1 MCQYLRWKMNVGMI
15 FHLFLCFFW
24 VQTPLSFSQ
33 PTFDVFYSKILSFAP
48 TTIAPEQIVMF
59 SSFESF
65 SSQCK
70 TPWAT
75 MPARHVYISK
85 QQTSF
90 GPFYAL
96 TSDFCSLFP
105 LTSVAQW
112 QSRRCGETVPFAPAL
127 FSPGGAEEKHSSQ
140 QQRLWWPF
148 KWPQWHHRPLCT
160 QGVTLLNGSYLG
172 WVHRLWYN
180 FKRMGTL

>member
-1 MCQYLRWKMNVGMI
+1 M
-15 FHLFLCFFW
+15 FFFFFL
-24 VQTPLSFSQ
+24 QTPLSFSQ
-33 PTFDVFYSKILSFAP
+33 PTFDVVLAP
-48 TTIAPEQIVMF
+48 TTMAPEQNVMF

-112 QSRRCGETVPFAPAL
+112 QRRRCGETVPLAPVL
-127 FSPGGAEEKHSSQ
+127 LSPGGAEENTAPNNSGSD
-140 QQRLWWPF
+140 
-148 KWPQWHHRPLCT
+148 
-160 QGVTLLNGSYLG
+160 GLLNGLSDTTG
-172 WVHRLWYN
+172 HSAHRES
-180 FKRMGTL
+180 RC